1 MAVPG
6 TGQVAHPEVGE
17 SEPFADV
24 AEKSL
29 ANEAFTT
36 SLMRSN
42 SRRRI
47 HPNLEDLHTVMS
59 PESLTS
65 FRRRPFKPARTRVHI
80 LASVYALSAVML
92 AVAFLLMLRLRQQ
105 PRQVELTRGRRLVR
119 EVRAAFAESS
129 EVPAVQVMAQGA
141 ESLVQFYED
150 LQSAAPDKLT
160 QVAIETY
167 LNVALNARTIVI
179 IEQKLAGIQRE
190 MTQLLAKANP
200 ALLTSLQLGRT
211 PESETASEEA
221 SQEAGEMDDP
231 RDSLQYVQW
240 KEHASKLLHELKG
253 LYEQNAELYTY
264 MGTELSNHGVSSV
277 EMYLQLQYAISVNAV
292 DAMTYAQDLLRKT
305 GYLPPFK
312 GTEELARDIA
322 KATAERTKWSWMTR
336 LLKKAE
342 PEGALSVS
350 NEVVFLAKTVDKL
363 TMLQKRSAHVR
374 KEEPLPGV
382 LKSWWLVNLP
392 TTLSQGTM

>member
-1 MAVPG
+1 MAAPG
-6 TGQVAHPEVGE
+6 TEQVTHPEVGE
-17 SEPFADV
+17 PEPFADV

-36 SLMRSN
+36 FLRRSS
-42 SRRRI
+42 SRRRM
-47 HPNLEDLHTVMS
+47 HPKLEDLHTVVS

-65 FRRRPFKPARTRVHI
+65 IRPRPFKPARSRVQI

-92 AVAFLLMLRLRQQ
+92 AATFLLMLRLRQQ
-105 PRQVELTRGRRLVR
+105 PRQVELMRGRRLVR

-150 LQSAAPDKLT
+150 LKSGAPDKLT
-160 QVAIETY
+160 QVAVETY
-167 LNVALNARTIVI
+167 LNVALNARKIVI
-179 IEQKLAGIQRE
+179 IEQKLTGIQRE

-200 ALLTSLQLGRT
+200 ALLTSLQLGTT
-211 PESETASEEA
+211 PESEASSEQA
-221 SQEAGEMDDP
+221 SQEAEGMDDP
-231 RDSLQYVQW
+231 RDSLQYAQW

-253 LYEQNAELYTY
+253 LYAQNAELYTC
-264 MGTELSNHGVSSV
+264 MATELSSEGFSSL
-277 EMYLQLQYAISVNAV
+277 EMYLQLQYALSVSAV
-292 DAMTYAQDLLRKT
+292 DAMTCAQGLLRKT

-312 GTEELARDIA
+312 GTEELARDVA
-322 KATAERTKWSWMTR
+322 KAAAERTKWSWATR
-336 LLKKAE
+336 LLKKSE
-342 PEGALSVS
+342 PEGAVSVS

-363 TMLQKRSAHVR
+363 TMLQTRSAQVR